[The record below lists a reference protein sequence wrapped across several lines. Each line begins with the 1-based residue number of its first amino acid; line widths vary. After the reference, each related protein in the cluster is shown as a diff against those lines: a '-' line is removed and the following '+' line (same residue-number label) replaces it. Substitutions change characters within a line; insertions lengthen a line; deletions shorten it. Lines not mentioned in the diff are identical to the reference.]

1 MVIPLWVYDKKY
13 KVNSRPDLC
22 LLTRTKLE
30 TVAFSIMKYVILL
43 QNNILFECG
52 QVYKVKK
59 EDDQRLAYSGT
70 LFGKLGTTYG

>member
-1 MVIPLWVYDKKY
+1 
-13 KVNSRPDLC
+13 
-22 LLTRTKLE
+22 
-30 TVAFSIMKYVILL
+30 MKYVILL

-70 LFGKLGTTYG
+70 LFGKLGTTYGWRDRSFGSV